1 MLSEQ
6 FSKFN
11 VDVATLSSTHLPL
24 LLPLLKKQFPMI
36 TFLDPAQEVA
46 EKVRRIMIKKQSK
59 SNTLKIFTSA
69 DPKRFEN
76 TLLRIG
82 IKKNVRLLV

>member
-1 MLSEQ
+1 
-6 FSKFN
+6 
-11 VDVATLSSTHLPL
+11 
-24 LLPLLKKQFPMI
+24 MI

-59 SNTLKIFTSA
+59 TNTLKIFTSS

-76 TLLRIG
+76 NLLRMG
-82 IKKNVRLLV
+82 IKKSVNLLV